1 MVRDEPP
8 EMAFDGPYKGSA
20 FENGG
25 GVGGAGGGAPHD
37 LCKLNS
43 FKSFACLLTLNTLLG
58 IRTETVNA
66 TEGFAVMEL

>member
-25 GVGGAGGGAPHD
+25 GVGGAGGG
-37 LCKLNS
+37 LLMI
-43 FKSFACLLTLNTLLG
+43 FASLILLRALL
-58 IRTETVNA
+58 A
-66 TEGFAVMEL
+66 C